1 MKALEILENINSKM
15 TKTQILA
22 AVRRAEIEMELLDIH
37 QVAAQLGGNVANV
50 RARAI
55 NNGLGKKV
63 GRMGRVYTRADVEAL
78 RKLISGGPRPKTVAL
93 RKKMVLLKK
102 DGLTNQAIATRLGV
116 DASYVTKLLK

>member
-55 NNGLGKKV
+55 NNGLGTKV

-102 DGLTNQAIATRLGV
+102 DGLTNQAIAGRLGI